1 VTQPSVDF
9 LFQEAMLLHRRGAIA
24 DAVASYA
31 RILRQHPRHVDTLC
45 LLGMAQGQLGR
56 WGDAVDVLRKA
67 VRAAPRHAPAHHLL
81 ATALRDSGNPDQAI
95 KSFNRAIS
103 CQNDFVDAYS
113 GLADVLRMLGRGQEV
128 VSVYDRLV
136 SAKPDSFEA
145 WFKHAAALEAVS
157 RRDEALKSY
166 ERAVALKPDLAEAHA
181 NAGNILAALGRHED
195 AVARYDKA
203 IAARKDFVEVHIN
216 RGNSLRLLGRLDEAA
231 ATYDAAIALRPTMA
245 QAHFSRGL
253 AAEELDRFAE
263 AIESFDRTIA
273 LNPDVRLQAHA
284 LAHRAWAFNALGDFE
299 RAFVD
304 ADRSLLLAPND
315 DDALFRI
322 SVIELLHGRWS
333 EGWPKY
339 ERRLSLLPEWSSF
352 VAPCPRWTGED
363 LGDRTLLLRG
373 EQGLGDRIQFCSFVP
388 HLARR
393 GLRVAVWTDQVL
405 VPLLST
411 CDGLMTA
418 VSSLKSLENTS
429 DMRWLPLASLPLVL
443 NIIPN
448 TIPGTA
454 SYLKAE
460 PGRVER
466 WQQHLGA
473 AGFKIGIA
481 WQGNAKMAMDK
492 TRSIPLREFAPLAEL
507 PGVRLIALQKGP
519 GTEQIAEVPFK
530 HRLETFG
537 NDFDADA
544 AFLDTAAVMMHLDL
558 VVTSDTSIAHLAGA
572 LGREVFV
579 ALRKI
584 PDWRFLLARDD
595 SPWYPSMRLFRQAE
609 AGDWRGVFERIAQ
622 VVRERTPAHQ

>member
-1 VTQPSVDF
+1 VIQPSVDF

-45 LLGMAQGQLGR
+45 LLGMAHGQLGR

-67 VRAAPRHAPAHHLL
+67 VKAAPRHAPAHHLL

-95 KSFNRAIS
+95 KSFNRAIA
-103 CQNDFVDAYS
+103 CQNDFVDAYF
-113 GLADVLRMLGRGQEV
+113 GLAELLSMLGRAQDV

-136 SAKPDSFEA
+136 TAKPGSFEA
-145 WFKHAAALEAVS
+145 WFKHAAALEAAA
-157 RRDEALKSY
+157 RREQALKSY
-166 ERAVALKPDLAEAHA
+166 DRAIALKPDLAEAHA

-195 AVARYDKA
+195 AVVRFDKA
-203 IAARKDFVEVHIN
+203 IGARKDFVEVHIN
-216 RGNSLRLLGRLDEAA
+216 LGNSLRLLGRLDEAA
-231 ATYDAAIALRPTMA
+231 ATYDAAVTLRPTMA

-253 AAEELDRFAE
+253 AAEDLDRFSE

-299 RAFVD
+299 RAFAD
-304 ADRSLLLAPND
+304 AGRSLRLAPND
-315 DDALFRI
+315 DDALFRM
-322 SVIELLHGRWS
+322 SVIELLHGRWN
-333 EGWPKY
+333 EAWPKY
-339 ERRLSLLPEWSSF
+339 ERRLSLLQEWSSF
-352 VAPCPRWTGED
+352 VPPCPRWMGED
-363 LGDRTLLLRG
+363 LAGRTLLLRG

-388 HLARR
+388 HLACR
-393 GLRVAVWTDQVL
+393 GLRVAVWTDRAL
-405 VPLLST
+405 LPLLRT
-411 CDGLMTA
+411 CDGLEDA
-418 VSSLKSLENTS
+418 VSDPATLEHVG
-429 DMRWLPLASLPLVL
+429 DMRWLPMASLPLVL
-443 NIIPN
+443 NITPD
-448 TIPGTA
+448 TIPRTA
-454 SYLKAE
+454 CYLKAE
-460 PGRVER
+460 PERVQKWRE
-466 WQQHLGA
+466 HLGTHD
-473 AGFKIGIA
+473 FKIGIA

-519 GTEQIAEVPFK
+519 GVEQVAEVSFK
-530 HRLETFG
+530 DRLETFAD
-537 NDFDADA
+537 DFDADA

-579 ALRKI
+579 ALRMI

-609 AGDWRGVFERIAQ
+609 AGNWRGVFDRIAQ
-622 VVRERTPAHQ
+622 VVRERTAAH